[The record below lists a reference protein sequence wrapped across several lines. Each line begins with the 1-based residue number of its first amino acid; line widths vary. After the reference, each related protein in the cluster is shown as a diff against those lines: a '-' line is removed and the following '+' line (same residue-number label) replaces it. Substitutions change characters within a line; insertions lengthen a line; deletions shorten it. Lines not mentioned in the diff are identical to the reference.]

1 VTAAASANAPALDVL
16 PAPGA
21 DRHVALDLV
30 NSAIAVPGGHVLDLL
45 GTPDGAN
52 AWLTD
57 RDLAPRAFGMREQCA
72 AQLRAL
78 REQLRALVAAHVD
91 ELPPPDSALAAVND
105 AMTRVPTASL
115 LRWDAERGLRREA
128 SHPVTQALDHALAA
142 LAVDAADLLT
152 GPMPTSSRPAAPRPA
167 SATCSA
173 PTAAGSGAPCAA
185 ATGCAQHAPTRDARP
200 AAAPPAA
207 DTTPDRGEPVAALR
221 RRDSRHP
228 CQAARRTA

>member
-1 VTAAASANAPALDVL
+1 MRLVTAAAGAKAPALGVP

-30 NSAIAVPGGHVLDLL
+30 NSAVALPGGHVLDLL

-57 RDLAPRAFGMREQCA
+57 RDLAPLGFGMREQCA

-115 LRWDAERGLRREA
+115 LRWDAGRGLRREA

-152 GPMPTSSRPAAPRPA
+152 GPDAPLLAA
-167 SATCSA
+167 C
-173 PTAAGSGAPCAA
+173 GAPSCQRYLLRTHGRRQWCSVRCGDRVRAA
-185 ATGCAQHAPTRDARP
+185 RAY
-200 AAAPPAA
+200 
-207 DTTPDRGEPVAALR
+207 
-221 RRDSRHP
+221 
-228 CQAARRTA
+228 ARRTAGSRSATG